1 MTDEESLKRE
11 RSGTTAIT
19 VIVQNNQI
27 YCGNV
32 GDSRAVASIGGKAV
46 PLSNDHKP
54 NKKEVSVKNKKK
66 NIYFLNFLILKPMIQ
81 CSIQFSENQTKLKIF
96 HL

>member
-66 NIYFLNFLILKPMIQ
+66 TFI
-81 CSIQFSENQTKLKIF
+81 S
-96 HL
+96 